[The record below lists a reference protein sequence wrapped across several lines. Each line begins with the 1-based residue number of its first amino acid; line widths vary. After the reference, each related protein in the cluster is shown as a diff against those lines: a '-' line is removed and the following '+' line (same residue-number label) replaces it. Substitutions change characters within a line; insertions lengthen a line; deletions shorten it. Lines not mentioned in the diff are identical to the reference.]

1 MKLRIRGQHLR
12 IRTDAEEMRRLAA
25 TGCIEDRIQL
35 TARRALVYR
44 LVVAPDVQALGVRFE
59 DNVIE
64 VRLPE
69 AAAREWCS
77 TDRVGL
83 DGTQRNGGEELRIAV
98 EKDFDPS
105 E

>member
-25 TGCIEDRIQL
+25 TGRIEDRIQL

-44 LVVAPDVQALGVRFE
+44 LVVAPDAQAVGLVFE
-59 DNVIE
+59 GDAIE

-69 AAAREWCS
+69 AAARQWCS
-77 TDRVGL
+77 TELVGL
-83 DGTQRNGGEELRIAV
+83 DGTQQNGPVELRVCV